1 MKENRDIIEQFLD
14 RELPPDAR
22 DEFERLLHNDA
33 DLGREVRA
41 ERTIRTALEQ
51 DALSVPRAASGPSQA
66 ILEKLAGTSAVAGA
80 TGGASGVFGA
90 LFTTPLG
97 LTFLSIATVVGL
109 VLGFFLFGQ
118 EHTETVRES
127 VLAEPGVPSAR
138 RVSGDGQA
146 VLPVDS
152 LQRVDAGKNASSSSE
167 PVPASGALPAAK
179 TVATRNG
186 HSANVDSS
194 AKRNVEGRPSAENAE
209 DLLHYLRSESRKE
222 QEQPNVIRPDSLRL
236 NLEMEKK

>member
-22 DEFERLLHNDA
+22 DEFERLLQNDA

-41 ERTIRTALEQ
+41 ERTVRTALEQ
-51 DALSVPRAASGPSQA
+51 DALSVPRVASGPSQA

-80 TGGASGVFGA
+80 TGGASGVFGT

-118 EHTETVRES
+118 KHTAQES
-127 VLAEPGVPSAR
+127 VLAEPGVPSTRGA
-138 RVSGDGQA
+138 SGDGHT

-152 LQRVDAGKNASSSSE
+152 LQRVDAGKNASSSSG
-167 PVPASGALPAAK
+167 PVPASGALPAAE
-179 TVATRNG
+179 TVATRNV

-194 AKRNVEGRPSAENAE
+194 GMQSVEERRSAANTE
-209 DLLHYLRSESRKE
+209 DLLHYLRNESRKE